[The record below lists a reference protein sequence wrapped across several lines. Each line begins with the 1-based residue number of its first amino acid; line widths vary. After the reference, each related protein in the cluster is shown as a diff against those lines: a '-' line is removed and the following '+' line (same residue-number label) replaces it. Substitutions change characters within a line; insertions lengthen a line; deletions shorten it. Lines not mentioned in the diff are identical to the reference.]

1 LLRPSQDSC
10 CHAENLGDTKVDA
23 QMRNINILSS
33 TIVLLIATA
42 LPSYAQDPKDAIQ
55 KKLEADYAVTQPTA
69 DNTNIVTAGAV
80 LVIKKV
86 SPMMVPVATQN
97 LYQNTYKDGK
107 MNQNAAA
114 KLSKWSHL
122 PGVSSIPGATQMG
135 TARTFVPGEKL
146 WLTKI
151 EVKDDG
157 IVFSLL
163 SDDIGDTRY
172 KGAVKFVYPKGFFP
186 APDAAG
192 HVVAEVFSIQPAE
205 DAKGQAQPAQGGAAP
220 APQAAAPAAA
230 EAPPAPIAPP
240 PPPVDQPPPAPKT
253 IALGQ
258 TPSQVTA
265 IFGAPTKDIKL
276 GAKEIYTYPDM
287 KVTFVNGKV
296 SDVQ

>member
-1 LLRPSQDSC
+1 
-10 CHAENLGDTKVDA
+10 
-23 QMRNINILSS
+23 MRNSHIFSS
-33 TIVLLIATA
+33 LAALLLAASLTI
-42 LPSYAQDPKDAIQ
+42 YAQDQKDAIQ
-55 KKLEADYAVTQPTA
+55 KKLEADYAVTQPTD

-86 SPMMVPVATQN
+86 SPMLVPITTSN

-107 MNQNAAA
+107 MNQNAVA
-114 KLSKWSHL
+114 KLSKWTHSI
-122 PGVSSIPGATQMG
+122 PGGSSIPGASSLN
-135 TARTFVPGEKL
+135 ARTFVPGEKV
-146 WLTKI
+146 WVTKI

-163 SDDIGDTRY
+163 SDAIGDTRY

-186 APDAAG
+186 APDAAE
-192 HVVAEVFSIQPAE
+192 HVVAEVFGVAPAE
-205 DAKGQAQPAQGGAAP
+205 DAKGQAQPAQGGGAP
-220 APQAAAPAAA
+220 APQAAAAPPAAA

-240 PPPVDQPPPAPKT
+240 PPPVDQPAAPPKT
-253 IALGQ
+253 IAIGQ